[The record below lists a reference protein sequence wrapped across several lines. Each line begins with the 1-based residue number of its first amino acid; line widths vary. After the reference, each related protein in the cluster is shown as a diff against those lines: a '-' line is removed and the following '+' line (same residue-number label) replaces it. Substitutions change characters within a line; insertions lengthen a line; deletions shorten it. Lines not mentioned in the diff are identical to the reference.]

1 MIKASICAF
10 SAVLI
15 LAGCSDSK
23 NGDIAR
29 NDTPATEP
37 TPSEPEP
44 KEEAKPA
51 ATTSA
56 TPDKPGEKSTEPSA
70 PAPKVTEKPA
80 KVAVSGT
87 VWSVDRISVTTDD
100 GIFSLPTGRQ
110 LRVVKHTPTGYV
122 VTDEKAQFE
131 VTEAQVSGSLATVT
145 STLQTAAAQH
155 AAGAESNK
163 AKVAAVQ
170 EQRAKAAVVEQEAAK
185 KRKRLELQTRMEVLT
200 REEAALLAS
209 LKRAEE
215 QESRYRQAR
224 LKGGLYTKS
233 ISAAQEAAWNAR
245 LPRVYDEKNQILD
258 EMARLQQ

>member
-1 MIKASICAF
+1 MMKASICAF

-29 NDTPATEP
+29 TDTPAMEP
-37 TPSEPEP
+37 TPSKPESKEEP
-44 KEEAKPA
+44 KLA
-51 ATTSA
+51 ATTSS

-70 PAPKVTEKPA
+70 PNVAEKPA

-131 VTEAQVSGSLATVT
+131 VTEAQVTGSLATAT
-145 STLQTAAAQH
+145 NTLQTQAAQH

-163 AKVAAVQ
+163 ANFAAAQ

-185 KRKRLELQTRMEVLT
+185 KRKRLELQTRLEVLT
-200 REEAALLAS
+200 REEAALIAS

-224 LKGGLYTKS
+224 AKGGLYTKS
-233 ISAAQEAAWNAR
+233 ISAAQENAWNAR